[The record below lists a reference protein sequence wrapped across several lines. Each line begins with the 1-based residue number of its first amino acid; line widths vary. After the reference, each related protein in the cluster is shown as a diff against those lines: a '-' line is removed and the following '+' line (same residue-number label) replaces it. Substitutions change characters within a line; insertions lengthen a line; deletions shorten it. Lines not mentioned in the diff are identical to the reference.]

1 MKILVV
7 CLGNICRSPMAEGV
21 LKKQFEE
28 AGLSHIEVDSAGT
41 SDYHID
47 EAPDHR
53 ATAKAAE
60 YDIDISM
67 LRGRQLVYEDFQ
79 TFDRIYVM
87 DTSNY
92 QNALELCKTEA
103 DRNKLDLFLNLSYPG
118 ENRSVPDP
126 YFGGEAGFEQVYQ
139 LLNQAGQVL
148 CKELSDEKC

>member
-7 CLGNICRSPMAEGV
+7 CLGNICRSPMAEGI
-21 LKKQFEE
+21 LRKQFDE
-28 AGLSHIEVDSAGT
+28 AGLDAVYLDSAGT

-53 ATAKAAE
+53 AIAKAAE
-60 YDIDISM
+60 YDIDISQ

-79 TFDRIYVM
+79 NFDRIYVM

-92 QNALELCKTEA
+92 QNALELCKTEE
-103 DRNKLDLFLNLSYPG
+103 DRNKLDLFLNLSYPN

-126 YFGGEAGFEQVYQ
+126 YFGGESGFEQVYQ
-139 LLNQAGQVL
+139 LLENAGNVL
-148 CKELSDEKC
+148 VKELKNE